1 MINKVEN
8 LFATAYLLLVFCVY
22 PFYMKEGYVNIGEAK
37 HEFLVYCSLSGLAIL
52 LALGIVH
59 GIIKMR
65 HRYGQ
70 KEAYLIGWEQVRISV
85 TDLLIVLYG
94 VEITVSYILSGYKQ
108 EALWGTEGWRMGLVL
123 QLTLCGL
130 YFAVSR
136 MWKAGQ
142 GIWYGAMAAS
152 GAVFLLGIFD
162 RFSLYIIP
170 LTIRDPGFISTLGN
184 INWFCGYLSVLAPV
198 GACLFL
204 FQDKRLVRGI
214 AGIYLTVAFIAGFAQ
229 GSSSVFLFFAALFF
243 ITLWIAVS
251 KREWVGRWF
260 FMGAI
265 WGLSA
270 QIVRILRVVPG
281 FDYNYE
287 TDNICGFFTGSWL
300 SGGVAVLCLI
310 FGIIAGMRR
319 RAGVNEIEDN
329 ETGRKTRKW
338 LAIIS
343 LAVMIIWGVI
353 MWVNTRWEIL
363 GSSRYASMFLFDDVW
378 GNGRGATWKVGAEI
392 FKQMNVR
399 EKLFG
404 VGTDCFSAFAY
415 GNPQIAGELR
425 DYFGSSRLTN
435 AHNELLTSLVNTG
448 MIGTV
453 LYVGIFA
460 SSAHRCLKRA
470 ERNPYLWIPAVCVF
484 CYLVHNMVS
493 FAQVLNFPFAF
504 LAIAMGEGMIRRNLI
519 WKGGR

>member
-1 MINKVEN
+1 MLNKLINKVEN
-8 LFATAYLLLVFCVY
+8 LFETAYLLLIFCVY
-22 PFYMKEGYVNIGEAK
+22 PFYMKEGYVNIGETK
-37 HEFLVYCSLSGLAIL
+37 HEFLVYCSLGSLTIL

-59 GIIKMR
+59 GIIEVR
-65 HRYGQ
+65 RRYGQ

-130 YFAVSR
+130 HFTVSR

-142 GIWYGAMAAS
+142 GIWHGAMAAS

-170 LTIRDPGFISTLGN
+170 LEIRDPGFISTLGN

-214 AGIYLTVAFIAGFAQ
+214 AGIYLAVAFIAGFAQ

-251 KREWVGRWF
+251 RRAWVGRWF
-260 FMGAI
+260 FMGVI

-270 QIVRILRVVPG
+270 LIVRILRVMPG

-287 TDNICGFFTGSWL
+287 TDNIYGFFTRSWL
-300 SGGVAVLCLI
+300 SGGVAVLCFI
-310 FGIIAGMRR
+310 FGVVVEMKKRT
-319 RAGVNEIEDN
+319 GVNEVKDDR
-329 ETGRKTRKW
+329 TGRKIRKW

-343 LAVMIIWGVI
+343 LAVMIIWGVT
-353 MWVNTRWEIL
+353 MWVNTKWGIL
-363 GSSRYASMFLFDDVW
+363 GLSHQASMFLFDDAW
-378 GNGRGATWKVGAEI
+378 GNGRGATWKAGAEI
-392 FKQMNVR
+392 FRQMNVR

-404 VGTDCFSAFAY
+404 VGTDCFSVFAY

-425 DYFGSSRLTN
+425 DYFGNSRLTN
-435 AHNELLTSLVNTG
+435 AHNELLTSMINAG
-448 MIGTV
+448 IIGTV
-453 LYVGIFA
+453 FYVGIFA
-460 SSAHRCLKRA
+460 SSMCRCFKKSQK
-470 ERNPYLWIPAVCVF
+470 NSYLMIPVVCGF

-493 FAQVLNFPFAF
+493 FAQVLNFPFA
-504 LAIAMGEGMIRRNLI
+504 LLLIAMGESMIRENPH
-519 WKGGR
+519 